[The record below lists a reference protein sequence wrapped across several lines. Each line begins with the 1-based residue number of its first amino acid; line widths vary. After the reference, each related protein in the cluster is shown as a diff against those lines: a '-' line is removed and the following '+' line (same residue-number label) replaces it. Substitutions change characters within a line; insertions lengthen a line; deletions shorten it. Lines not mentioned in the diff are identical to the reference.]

1 MLDYAA
7 IFLTIVVAAVM
18 AGGAL
23 VLSAL
28 IGPRPPM
35 TREKERPFECG
46 LVPFEE
52 PGRRFPI
59 HYYVVAILFIVFD
72 IEVIFL
78 YPWIVSFGKV
88 GLYGFVGAMTFV
100 LVLSFGLIYEWF
112 RGGLE
117 WH

>member
-1 MLDYAA
+1 MLEYVA
-7 IFLTIVVAAVM
+7 IFLTIIVAALM

-23 VLSAL
+23 VLSAM
-28 IGPRPPM
+28 IGPSPEM

-46 LVPFEE
+46 MVAFEE
-52 PGRRFPI
+52 PGRQFPV

-78 YPWIVSFGKV
+78 YPWIASFGEV
-88 GLYGFVGAMTFV
+88 GLYGFIGAMTF
-100 LVLSFGLIYEWF
+100 LLILTFGLLYEWL

>member
-1 MLDYAA
+1 MLDYVA
-7 IFLTIVVAAVM
+7 IFLTIIVAALM

-28 IGPRPPM
+28 IGPKPEM

-52 PGRRFPI
+52 PGRRFPV

-78 YPWIVSFGKV
+78 YPWIASFGTV
-88 GLYGFVGAMTFV
+88 GIYGFIGAMTF
-100 LVLSFGLIYEWF
+100 LLILTFGLVYEWL